1 MEDQVAVAALGTCN
15 FALLERK
22 DPAEIKKLLDFSIS
36 AGFFYLDFTSS
47 QVESLPEQKGRLLE
61 VMKGYFSQPMETKM
75 LDSRNSTTRGFVSK
89 GSFSAVDPNK
99 SKESFE
105 HLAIASHELYKDYAK
120 TLPKSFQQAGKL
132 VPDYISSCEHVVDVL
147 LDCYSI
153 ALGLEGDSSLS
164 KFHNHHDASDT
175 ILALLSYPG
184 QLTHQKHT
192 DIGSLTV
199 LFSDEWGLQVVAPE
213 TRKWEWIEVRKYQAV
228 INVGDTLRFFS
239 DKKLYSCL
247 HRVVREGRAAGEGH
261 RYSIAYLLRPNDAAV
276 FRDADGMQTTSK
288 DFVRS
293 KYQIYSASHSEQ
305 KGTVLTGGME
315 QVLGVEA

>member
-1 MEDQVAVAALGTCN
+1 MEDQVAVAPLGTCN

-22 DPAEIKKLLDFSIS
+22 DPAEIKKLLDVSIS

-105 HLAIASHELYKDYAK
+105 HLA
-120 TLPKSFQQAGKL
+120 F
-132 VPDYISSCEHVVDVL
+132 
-147 LDCYSI
+147 
-153 ALGLEGDSSLS
+153 
-164 KFHNHHDASDT
+164 F
-175 ILALLSYPG
+175 YPG

-276 FRDADGMQTTSK
+276 FKDADGMQTTSK

-315 QVLGVEA
+315 QVLGVDA